1 MGVFFSYRA
10 AAVLPPSFVFSQ
22 LDTFCFFAESGYY
35 AGSNPPT
42 MLPKQPCNILIVF
55 CKQPPPSRME
65 RSAHRHHYR
74 LRFAGAHKWLT
85 SLLLAHP
92 EQAAVGGGS
101 LRLSG

>member
-1 MGVFFSYRA
+1 
-10 AAVLPPSFVFSQ
+10 
-22 LDTFCFFAESGYY
+22 
-35 AGSNPPT
+35 
-42 MLPKQPCNILIVF
+42 
-55 CKQPPPSRME
+55 ME
-65 RSAHRHHYR
+65 RSAHRHHYW